1 MKELEKNNLL
11 SDRQAIESVQHKHK
25 EIELAFIEN
34 LKPLKGHTLYEI
46 NNSTLEIV
54 EAQYHK
60 EERITWHEALKAFN
74 NPQISVVKD
83 VIIKPYHSYISALN
97 PKSALKRHQMNKGSA
112 SLPEGEEIRIF

>member
-11 SDRQAIESVQHKHK
+11 SDKQSIESVQHKQK

-46 NNSTLEIV
+46 NNSTLEVV

-60 EERITWHEALKAFN
+60 EEMITWHEALRAFN
-74 NPQISVVKD
+74 NPQIRVVKD
-83 VIIKPYHSYISALN
+83 VIVKPCHSYISALN
-97 PKSALKRHQMNKGSA
+97 PKSAMKRHLENRGSA
-112 SLPEGEEIRIF
+112 SLPKGVDIKLF